1 VVAALARAGVFRLRA
16 CLVGTVAYQAYLALL
31 DVRLPAVAMRT
42 EDLDQF
48 HGIAVGIGEAAEPLL
63 GTLRE
68 VDPSFSPVPSLRSP
82 VLSNCLRNAR
92 GYRVELLMPH
102 QGADERGD
110 DLVPLPSLPGLGAQP
125 LRFLDYLLY
134 GDVPTVVL
142 HGPGIAV
149 NVPAPER
156 CAVHKL
162 IVAAR
167 RSGAGRV
174 KAAKDAAQAG
184 ILIRAMV
191 ATRQGDSLRDAWDD
205 AAGRGPRWR
214 QALAK
219 GRGRLEP
226 EAAEALAGIVG
237 KAAD

>member
-1 VVAALARAGVFRLRA
+1 LNQTGALKGIPVVSVSS
-16 CLVGTVAYQAYLALL
+16 
-31 DVRLPAVAMRT
+31 DPA
-42 EDLDQF
+42 
-48 HGIAVGIGEAAEPLL
+48 
-63 GTLRE
+63 
-68 VDPSFSPVPSLRSP
+68 
-82 VLSNCLRNAR
+82 
-92 GYRVELLMPH
+92 
-102 QGADERGD
+102 
-110 DLVPLPSLPGLGAQP
+110 LGAQP